1 MTDKQARKFEKLLEA
16 HKDAKQARKVA
27 ASARGEVK
35 GIDGRGG
42 LMSALASSAG
52 TKAVEAEL
60 DALKAERRALK
71 KLHAF
76 AVKHIESAIGKL
88 KGKSTKPK
96 KHKGKVKTAKAKPAE
111 TDATVA
117 AVPTAANDKTGDL
130 ASVPA
135 SGPKSSRR
143 KGEAASSEATKA

>member
-16 HKDAKQARKVA
+16 HKEAKQVRKVA

-35 GIDGRGG
+35 GMDGRGDM
-42 LMSALASSAG
+42 LSALASSAG

-76 AVKHIESAIGKL
+76 AVKHNESAIGKL
-88 KGKSTKPK
+88 K
-96 KHKGKVKTAKAKPAE
+96 AKPQKSKRHRRKASAPE
-111 TDATVA
+111 ALA
-117 AVPTAANDKTGDL
+117 AAPEPLTPANDKTGEPGGVRDK
-130 ASVPA
+130 AP
-135 SGPKSSRR
+135 RR
-143 KGEAASSEATKA
+143 KSDAAAPQTAKP